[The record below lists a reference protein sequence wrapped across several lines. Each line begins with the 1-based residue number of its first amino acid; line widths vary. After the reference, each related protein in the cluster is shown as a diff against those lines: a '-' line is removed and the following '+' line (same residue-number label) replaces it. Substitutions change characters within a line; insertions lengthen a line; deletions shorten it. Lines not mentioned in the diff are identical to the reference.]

1 MSSAIVRSKYIE
13 GVHLDELKDDDYLI
27 VKRSQNYDLAI
38 PSQRRSAVREI
49 MGLLRYLKD
58 KSR

>member
-1 MSSAIVRSKYIE
+1 MSSAIVSPKYIE

-38 PSQRRSAVREI
+38 PSQRRLTVREI
-49 MGLLRYLKD
+49 MGLLRCLKD

>member
-1 MSSAIVRSKYIE
+1 MSSAIVSPKYIE

-27 VKRSQNYDLAI
+27 VKRSQKYDLAI
-38 PSQRRSAVREI
+38 PIHRRRAVREI

-58 KSR
+58 KSG